1 MNQMFIIYLHAKDPF
16 EAKHQLLINKRE
28 RTGLKYLNDSNDMMT
43 STKILKNKTQIKNEK
58 HWLYLTWLLICLV
71 IKSLIR

>member
-1 MNQMFIIYLHAKDPF
+1 MNQIFIIYLYAKDPF
-16 EAKHQLLINKRE
+16 EAKYQLLINKRE
-28 RTGLKYLNDSNDMMT
+28 STGLKYLNDSNDMMT
-43 STKILKNKTQIKNEK
+43 FTKILENKIQIKNEK